1 MSKEYFINRT
11 NPEAPMDE
19 RGEQIP
25 LVEIIGKEIVILG
38 GGESGVSAALLA
50 KKEGLVPF
58 LSDNGP
64 LKSEMRA
71 LLQSEHIPYEEGG
84 HILSNLNRASEVIK
98 SPGIPDTAPVIVQ
111 CESMGLPII
120 SEIEF
125 AARYLR
131 PEQFIGITGSNG
143 KTTTTTLVDM
153 GLRAAGVHSS
163 ACGNIGVSLARKVLD
178 GDADTF
184 AMELSSFQL
193 DSMYDT
199 HLHIAMLLNLS
210 PDHLDRYDHKYE
222 NYALAKWRIFRN
234 QGAGDYAILNVDDQ
248 FLSKLRIEHP
258 LTAEHMLTFSCKD
271 PKATAYFDGKTIH
284 LPGEVTYDF
293 SSFRLRGE
301 HNAQNVMAAALA
313 LYAYGIAP
321 DHPEVVEAFST
332 FGGVR
337 HRTQIVGE
345 WHGVTFVND
354 SKGTNLDATAH
365 ALSAM
370 PDGRTILF
378 LGGTDKGNDYSEIYD
393 LVKAKAKALIF
404 LTLDTDKLHKSFDIL
419 QLPTS
424 TAHSMAEA
432 FQQIQALDL
441 HEGDVVLLS
450 PACASF
456 DLFNNYEDRGDQF
469 VSAFQQLV

>member
-1 MSKEYFINRT
+1 MSKELFVNRP
-11 NPEAPMDE
+11 NPEAAIDE
-19 RGEQIP
+19 RVEQIP
-25 LVEIIGKEIVILG
+25 LVKIIEKEIIILG
-38 GGESGVSAALLA
+38 GGESGVSAAILA
-50 KKEGLVPF
+50 KKKGLVPF
-58 LSDNGP
+58 LSDYGKIKP
-64 LKSEMRA
+64 EMKA
-71 LLQSEHIPYEEGG
+71 LLQSEGISFEEGG
-84 HILSNLNRASEVIK
+84 HVLSNLHRACEVIK
-98 SPGIPDTAPVIVQ
+98 SPGIPDTAPVIVR
-111 CESMGLPII
+111 CEEQGLPII

-125 AARYLR
+125 AARYLL

-153 GLRAAGVHSS
+153 GLRAAGVRST
-163 ACGNIGVSLARKVLD
+163 ACGNIGASLARKVLD

-193 DSMYDT
+193 DRMYDT
-199 HLHIAMLLNLS
+199 HLRIAMLLNLS

-222 NYALAKWRIFRN
+222 NYALAKWRIFQN
-234 QGAGDYAILNVDDQ
+234 QGAGDCAILNADDQ
-248 FLSKLRIEHP
+248 FLNRLRAEHP
-258 LTAEHMLTFSCKD
+258 LKAENILTFSCKA
-271 PKATAYFDGKTIH
+271 PKATAYFDGKMIY
-284 LPGEVTYDF
+284 LPEGATYDF
-293 SSFRLRGE
+293 SRFLLRGE

-321 DHPEVVEAFST
+321 DHPAVEEAFAS

-337 HRTQIVGE
+337 HRTQILGE
-345 WHGVTFVND
+345 WRGVTFVND
-354 SKGTNLDATAH
+354 SKGTNLDATTH

-404 LTLDTDKLHKSFDIL
+404 LTLDTDKLHKSFDSL
-419 QLPTS
+419 GLPTS
-424 TAHSMAEA
+424 TAHSMEEA
-432 FQQIQALDL
+432 FEQIKALEL

-456 DLFNNYEDRGDQF
+456 DLFKSYEDRGDQF
-469 VSAFQQLV
+469 VHAFEQLT

>member
-1 MSKEYFINRT
+1 MSKVFFINRP
-11 NPEAPMDE
+11 NAESAVEEYNEQAP
-19 RGEQIP
+19 
-25 LVEIIGKEIVILG
+25 IVKIESREVIILG

-50 KKEGLVPF
+50 KKKGLVPF
-58 LSDNGP
+58 LSDNGLIKP
-64 LKSEMRA
+64 EMKA
-71 LLQSEHIPYEEGG
+71 LLQSEVIPYEEGG
-84 HILSNLNRASEVIK
+84 HILSNLNRACEVIK
-98 SPGIPDTAPVIVQ
+98 SPGIPDTAPVIMQ
-111 CESMGLPII
+111 CEELGLPII

-153 GLRAAGVHSS
+153 GLRAAGVRST
-163 ACGNIGVSLARKVLD
+163 ACGNIGASLARKVLD
-178 GDADTF
+178 ADANTF

-193 DSMYDT
+193 DRMYDT

-222 NYALAKWRIFRN
+222 NYALAKWRIFQN
-234 QGAGDYAILNVDDQ
+234 QGAGDFAILNADDQ
-248 FLSKLRIEHP
+248 YLCQLRREHP
-258 LTAEHMLTFSCKD
+258 ISAENILTFSCKD
-271 PKATAYFDGKTIH
+271 PQATAYFDGKMIH
-284 LPGEVTYDF
+284 LRGGVTYDYSRF
-293 SSFRLRGE
+293 LLRGE
-301 HNAQNVMAAALA
+301 HNAQNVMAVALA

-321 DHPEVVEAFST
+321 DHPEVVKVLSS

-337 HRTQIVGE
+337 HRTQILGE
-345 WHGVTFVND
+345 WQGVTFIND

-365 ALSAM
+365 ALGAM

-404 LTLDTDKLHKSFDIL
+404 LTLDTDKLHKSFDNL
-419 QLPTS
+419 GLPTT
-424 TAHSMAEA
+424 TAHSMTEA
-432 FQQIQALDL
+432 FEQIKALDL
-441 HEGDVVLLS
+441 NEGDVVLLS

-469 VSAFQQLV
+469 VRAFEQL